1 MKRKALLVLFLIVI
15 CYTAYSQERFSAA
28 GFYSTN
34 SSERNILDF
43 NSGWRFHRG
52 TQSGAFH
59 RVSMTKHGKLLTFLI
74 Q

>member
-43 NSGWRFHRG
+43 NSGWRFYRALKQ
-52 TQSGAFH
+52 TLFH
-59 RVSMTKHGKLLTFLI
+59 RASMTRHGKLLTFLI
-74 Q
+74 L

>member
-52 TQSGAFH
+52 TQSGAFSQSFNDQAWEIVNLPH
-59 RVSMTKHGKLLTFLI
+59 